1 MFIFSHQRL
10 LLPGL
15 ISFILSLKKLPT
27 CLLLPSEF
35 PTSKRMQAGPLQ
47 EGPSQL
53 LNALTNLRR
62 RTDERVIT
70 DFRVWLGAYDRA
82 GLTAVVS
89 LPVYHLMEIPYAKSA
104 VRHTQQAFEKHKF
117 KFKTNLK
124 ISAVQQGRSDEEN

>member
-15 ISFILSLKKLPT
+15 ISFLLSLKKLPT

-35 PTSKRMQAGPLQ
+35 PTSRRMEAGPLQ

-53 LNALTNLRR
+53 LKALSNLRR

-70 DFRVWLGAYDRA
+70 DFGVWLGVYDRA
-82 GLTAVVS
+82 GLKSCGFIPS
-89 LPVYHLMEIPYAKSA
+89 LPSDGNTLCQVWCQA
-104 VRHTQQAFEKHKF
+104 HTVGLRETQ
-117 KFKTNLK
+117 
-124 ISAVQQGRSDEEN
+124 I

>member
-15 ISFILSLKKLPT
+15 ISFLLSLKKLPT

-35 PTSKRMQAGPLQ
+35 PTSRRMEAGPLQ

-53 LNALTNLRR
+53 LKALSNLRR

-70 DFRVWLGAYDRA
+70 DFGVWLGVYDRA
-82 GLTAVVS
+82 GLRVVVS
-89 LPVYHLMEIPYAKSA
+89 FPVYHLMEIPYAKSG
-104 VRHTQQAFEKHKF
+104 VRHTQ
-117 KFKTNLK
+117 
-124 ISAVQQGRSDEEN
+124 